1 VARLAL
7 FAIGFAE
14 SFVFQI
20 PPDVLQIA
28 PSLES
33 LTMPP
38 VVARSEGSWGSSG
51 SCRGGSRGAR
61 TRREGGRAVFRLIP
75 RDEKFFDL
83 FEQQAA
89 NIVAAARVLM
99 ELTQDYPSAK
109 ARAQQIEDLE
119 HVGDTLTHELV
130 RRLNTTFIT
139 PIDREDI
146 YALASRLDDV
156 LDLIDAVADRLLLY
170 KITAP
175 TPGCIEMAR
184 IIVKTAEETD
194 RAVRCLRTLSPFYHK
209 HCIEVNRLEN
219 EADRLLRDQ
228 LAVLFEG
235 HTDAIEV
242 IKWKELYETME
253 AVTDRCEDVV
263 NVIEGIVLKMA

>member
-1 VARLAL
+1 
-7 FAIGFAE
+7 
-14 SFVFQI
+14 
-20 PPDVLQIA
+20 
-28 PSLES
+28 
-33 LTMPP
+33 M
-38 VVARSEGSWGSSG
+38 
-51 SCRGGSRGAR
+51 
-61 TRREGGRAVFRLIP
+61 FRLIP
-75 RDEKFFDL
+75 REEKFFDL

-89 NIVAAARVLM
+89 HIVSAARVLEQM
-99 ELTQDYPSAK
+99 TLEGGTAK
-109 ARAQQIEDLE
+109 AKAERVKDLE
-119 HVGDTLTHELV
+119 HAGDTLTHEIV
-130 RRLNTTFIT
+130 RRLNTTFLT

-170 KITAP
+170 RIEAP
-175 TPGCIEMAR
+175 TDGCVALAK

-209 HCIEVNRLEN
+209 HAVEVNRLEN

-228 LAVLFEG
+228 LAALFEG
-235 HTDAIEV
+235 AKDAIEV

-253 AVTDRCEDVV
+253 SVTDRCEDVV